1 MQTDQFSALMTNIL
15 GVYLG
20 HSGLS
25 VNDNPVSS
33 ASSHFY

>member
-1 MQTDQFSALMTNIL
+1 MQTDQVSVLMTNIL

-33 ASSHFY
+33 ASFRFY